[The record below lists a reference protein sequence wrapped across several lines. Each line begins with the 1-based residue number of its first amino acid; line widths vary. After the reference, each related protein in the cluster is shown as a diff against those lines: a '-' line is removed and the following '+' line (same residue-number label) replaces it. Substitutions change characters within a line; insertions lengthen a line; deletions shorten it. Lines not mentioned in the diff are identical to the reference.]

1 MTTTIPTPTPST
13 TETTPSDLTPVS
25 DGNRYSYEFF
35 GTFDAMVQLI
45 GYAPDKATFDRWG
58 REAEQQF
65 RELHALFDAYNNHGS
80 VNNIKTINDQ
90 AGIAPVEVDQ
100 RIIDLLVQ
108 TRERQSELS
117 GAVDLTLGPV
127 VAVWNEYRTA
137 ALANPEKA
145 TRPPEERLGVALFLK
160 GMNDVQIDQQA
171 RTVYLT
177 RSGMKLDVGAVA
189 KGYATELVALS
200 LMTNGVT
207 SMIINAGGSSVRLI
221 GKPGVPDRQTWN
233 IAIQNPE
240 VILPSAEYL
249 PAEATETLTVVRTTD
264 TSVVTSGDYQRYY
277 GIEDRVFHHLID
289 PETGMPAQHYRAVT
303 VVTEDSGLADFLSTA
318 LFIMPYAASRALVER
333 LDGVEALWVFA
344 DGRVEMTPGM
354 AAITDH

>member
-1 MTTTIPTPTPST
+1 
-13 TETTPSDLTPVS
+13 
-25 DGNRYSYEFF
+25 
-35 GTFDAMVQLI
+35 
-45 GYAPDKATFDRWG
+45 
-58 REAEQQF
+58 
-65 RELHALFDAYNNHGS
+65 
-80 VNNIKTINDQ
+80 
-90 AGIAPVEVDQ
+90 
-100 RIIDLLVQ
+100 
-108 TRERQSELS
+108 
-117 GAVDLTLGPV
+117 
-127 VAVWNEYRTA
+127 
-137 ALANPEKA
+137 
-145 TRPPEERLGVALFLK
+145 
-160 GMNDVQIDQQA
+160 
-171 RTVYLT
+171 
-177 RSGMKLDVGAVA
+177 
-189 KGYATELVALS
+189 
-200 LMTNGVT
+200 MTNDVT
-207 SMIINAGGSSVRLI
+207 SMILNAGGSSVRLI

-303 VVTEDSGLADFLSTA
+303 VVTVDSGLADFLSTA

-344 DGRVEMTPGM
+344 DGRVERTPGM